1 MNKLIER
8 SIIEFIDEL
17 DSSSPAPGGGSVSAL
32 SSALGVALVRMVG
45 HLSVSKKRFM
55 KLNQS
60 IQDEFKRTI
69 FELENKKKRLEELID
84 LDTKAFDRI
93 MAAFKLPKETEEE
106 KRVRKAELEEATLE
120 AINVPLE
127 VAQVSIRAL
136 QSIERVMRY
145 GNKQAIS
152 DLGVAAL
159 MIASGI
165 EGACLNV
172 LINLPGLSDE
182 ALKQTYRQEA
192 EKMTERAN
200 TYRDEYTRHVKNVI
214 ST

>member
-1 MNKLIER
+1 
-8 SIIEFIDEL
+8 
-17 DSSSPAPGGGSVSAL
+17 
-32 SSALGVALVRMVG
+32 
-45 HLSVSKKRFM
+45 VSKKRFM
-55 KLNQS
+55 KLDQS

>member
-1 MNKLIER
+1 MNRLIDR
-8 SIIEFIDEL
+8 SIVDFIAEL

-55 KLNQS
+55 KLDQA

-69 FELENKKKRLEELID
+69 FELENKRKRLEELVD

-93 MAAFKLPKETEEE
+93 MAAIKLPKETDREQ
-106 KRVRKAELEEATLE
+106 RVRNKELEEATIE

-136 QSIERVMRY
+136 QSIERIMRH

-159 MIASGI
+159 MLSSGV

-192 EKMTERAN
+192 KKMIERAHTHRD
-200 TYRDEYTRHVKNVI
+200 TYTQHVINMI
-214 ST
+214 RT